1 MNNLMIFEEREVEVF
16 EFEGKVLFNPLDV
29 AVCLDMAEKTVRN
42 HMSEMDEDEVVKLT
56 NNSVSLLTGFRKLNN
71 AGENFLTKEG
81 VLALVIKSR
90 KPEAI
95 KFQKWVTKEVL
106 PSILDTGS
114 YIVKNKQAEIGAVEK
129 VLERADAE
137 MLSLFQVSIAKQ
149 IALTKENERLALE
162 NKDLKEEVFHKED
175 VIVGLVDT
183 IDLASKRQVL
193 NRVVR
198 YGGANFQQRWRELY
212 KQFEMKFHIDLEKR
226 LESYNANNKPKLS
239 NKLDYIDKVMGKVP
253 EIYEIACKIY
263 EQDVKILVDQMY
275 GL

>member
-1 MNNLMIFEEREVEVF
+1 MIFEERQVEVF
-16 EFEGKVLFNPLDV
+16 EFEGRVLFNPYHVGD
-29 AVCLDMAEKTVRN
+29 CLDIDGVTVRR
-42 HMSEMDEDEVVKLT
+42 HIQSMDEDEVMKLK
-56 NNSVSLLTGFRKLNN
+56 NSDVASMNIRKLNN
-71 AGENFLTKEG
+71 AGENFLTQEG
-81 VLALVIKSR
+81 VLALVFKSR
-90 KPEAI
+90 KPEAM
-95 KFQKWVTKEVL
+95 KFQKWVTKEVV
-106 PSILDTGS
+106 PSILNTGS
-114 YIVKNKQAEIGAVEK
+114 YIMENKQAEIGAVEK

-253 EIYEIACKIY
+253 EIYEIACKLY
-263 EQDVKILVDQMY
+263 EQDVKILVEQMY
-275 GL
+275 DL